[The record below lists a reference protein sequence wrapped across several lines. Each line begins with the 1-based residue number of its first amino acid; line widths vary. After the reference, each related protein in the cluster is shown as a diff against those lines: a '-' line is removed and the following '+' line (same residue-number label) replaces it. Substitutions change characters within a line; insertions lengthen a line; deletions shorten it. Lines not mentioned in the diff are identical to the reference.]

1 MQKVFMHISEA
12 MRTRILLL
20 FLLFT
25 VTTITAQTQD
35 AKFYTEDF
43 VGTWQYVNNDTVFTV
58 KFVKGTQING
68 FTEKVNKRSRLNG
81 GYALQ
86 VKGVVVDD
94 YLENINPV
102 LDAHINPPLQYI
114 YMTGSV
120 SFLPTSYFVFK
131 FYDQRKKHFNGK
143 GIWGGI
149 ITLLSKNK
157 LKWTLNEERGIST
170 WLEGCEDC
178 PEIKPIGFSVPTNV
192 ILTKVE

>member
-25 VTTITAQTQD
+25 VTTITAQTEE
-35 AKFYTEDF
+35 AKYYTEDY

-58 KFVKGTQING
+58 KFIKGTMING
-68 FTEKVNKRSRLNG
+68 FGQNKYRKDLNG

-86 VKGVVVDD
+86 VKGVVVDN

-102 LDAHINPPLQYI
+102 LDAHINPPLQNIYI
-114 YMTGSV
+114 EASAFFM
-120 SFLPTSYFVFK
+120 PTNCFVFK

-157 LKWTLNEERGIST
+157 LKWTLNEEIGIST

>member
-25 VTTITAQTQD
+25 VTTITAQTQE
-35 AKFYTEDF
+35 AKYYTEDF

-58 KFVKGTQING
+58 KFIKGTQING

-94 YLENINPV
+94 YLDVNAV
-102 LDAHINPPLQYI
+102 LDADINPPLQYI

-157 LKWTLNEERGIST
+157 LKWTLNEARGIYVHT
-170 WLEGCEDC
+170 EGCEDC

>member
-1 MQKVFMHISEA
+1 MKRF
-12 MRTRILLL
+12 LLL
-20 FLLFT
+20 NLVLLSVI
-25 VTTITAQTQD
+25 VTNAQTQEEVYD
-35 AKFYTEDF
+35 VEDF

-58 KFVKGTQING
+58 KFIKGTMING
-68 FTEKVNKRSRLNG
+68 FGQNKYRKDLNG

-86 VKGVVVDD
+86 VKGVVIDD
-94 YLENINPV
+94 YLDVNAV
-102 LDAHINPPLQYI
+102 LDADINPPLQKIYI
-114 YMTGSV
+114 EAALYRK
-120 SFLPTSYFVFK
+120 PTNYFVFI

-157 LKWTLNEERGIST
+157 LKWTLNEARGIYVYT
-170 WLEGCEDC
+170 EGCEDC

>member
-1 MQKVFMHISEA
+1 MHINEA

-25 VTTITAQTQD
+25 VTTITAQTEE
-35 AKFYTEDF
+35 AKYYTEDF

-58 KFVKGTQING
+58 KFIKGTQING

-94 YLENINPV
+94 YLDVNAV
-102 LDAHINPPLQYI
+102 LDADINPPLQYI

-120 SFLPTSYFVFK
+120 SFLPTNYFVFI

-143 GIWGGI
+143 GIWGGY
-149 ITLLSKNK
+149 ITMLSKNK
-157 LKWTLNEERGIST
+157 LKWELNEARGIYVHT
-170 WLEGCEDC
+170 EGCEDC

>member
-1 MQKVFMHISEA
+1 MHINEA

-25 VTTITAQTQD
+25 VTTITAQTQE
-35 AKFYTEDF
+35 AKYYTEDY

-58 KFVKGTQING
+58 KFIKGTMING

-81 GYALQ
+81 GYALH

-94 YLENINPV
+94 YLDVNAV
-102 LDAHINPPLQYI
+102 LDADINPPLQYI

-143 GIWGGI
+143 GIWGGY
-149 ITLLSKNK
+149 ITMLSKNK
-157 LKWTLNEERGIST
+157 LKWELNEARGIYVHT
-170 WLEGCEDC
+170 EGCEDC
-178 PEIKPIGFSVPTNV
+178 PEIMPIGFSVPTNV

>member
-1 MQKVFMHISEA
+1 MHISEA

-25 VTTITAQTQD
+25 VTTITAQTQEEVYD
-35 AKFYTEDF
+35 VEDF

-58 KFVKGTQING
+58 KFIRGTMINS
-68 FTEKVNKRSRLNG
+68 FMKTDKRIGLNG

-94 YLENINPV
+94 YLDVNAV
-102 LDAHINPPLQYI
+102 LDADINPPLQKIYI
-114 YMTGSV
+114 EAALYRK
-120 SFLPTSYFVFK
+120 PTNYFVFI

-157 LKWTLNEERGIST
+157 LKWTLNEARGIYVYT
-170 WLEGCEDC
+170 EDCEDC

>member
-20 FLLFT
+20 FLLFAA
-25 VTTITAQTQD
+25 TANAQD
-35 AKFYTEDF
+35 ERTKYYTEDF

-58 KFVKGTQING
+58 KFIKGTQING

-102 LDAHINPPLQYI
+102 LDADINPPLQYI
-114 YMTGSV
+114 YIYDR
-120 SFLPTSYFVFK
+120 LCVF
-131 FYDQRKKHFNGK
+131 F
-143 GIWGGI
+143 
-149 ITLLSKNK
+149 TNK
-157 LKWTLNEERGIST
+157 LFCFYFLRSA
-170 WLEGCEDC
+170 
-178 PEIKPIGFSVPTNV
+178 
-192 ILTKVE
+192 